1 MADTLMQRLLDAGY
15 PREQMFHHCSD
26 LYVYVT
32 PLTTK
37 IVNNW
42 CKEQGFLRSWHC
54 PIFKD
59 QITGKPMYDCAFQYY
74 DYWNEVSNA

>member
-74 DYWNEVSNA
+74 DYWKEVSNA